1 MASAGPM
8 PFAALVS
15 DSARSRSRRA
25 RRGDGIGA
33 RDLGDGSVPAAVRHS
48 CASQIK
54 DTGFSPD
61 AVNSVAEPREPRE
74 KIHRPEIAGPR
85 GHHVRIDLQALAD
98 RVAFGSPSGAE

>member
-1 MASAGPM
+1 M

-54 DTGFSPD
+54 DTGF
-61 AVNSVAEPREPRE
+61 
-74 KIHRPEIAGPR
+74 HQT
-85 GHHVRIDLQALAD
+85 L
-98 RVAFGSPSGAE
+98 